1 MNMKWFASL
10 AFIILLE
17 TSKTEGQDVRVKLC
31 GREFIRMVV
40 TSCGSSRLKR
50 NAPDSDL
57 HFANPHS
64 RFTFFRHSCNYQFIN
79 LLCTLFSVLK
89 HLMLIHHL
97 FYFRE
102 STKVVR
108 QRSHCTPERDPD
120 CWGQAVEGAWL
131 PWERDRASS
140 PPSAHKTTSR
150 ASGTLHHCA
159 GSQHV
164 VQDPPWCG
172 ASGRLL
178 YFRMYHEW
186 TDSILLRTDIEL
198 RSLPLSTSEA
208 ACGTLNYTSL
218 NIVSKLPLW

>member
-1 MNMKWFASL
+1 M
-10 AFIILLE
+10 
-17 TSKTEGQDVRVKLC
+17 SKTEGQDVRVKLC

-64 RFTFFRHSCNYQFIN
+64 RFTFFRHSCNYSSLTFYV
-79 LLCTLFSVLK
+79 LYSLCWNISRWYTIYSFSGNQQKWFARDLIAHQKGTL
-89 HLMLIHHL
+89 
-97 FYFRE
+97 
-102 STKVVR
+102 
-108 QRSHCTPERDPD
+108 D

-131 PWERDRASS
+131 PWERDRASNT
-140 PPSAHKTTSR
+140 PSAHKPTSR

-172 ASGRLL
+172 PSGRLL

-186 TDSILLRTDIEL
+186 TDSILLRTDL
-198 RSLPLSTSEA
+198 CP
-208 ACGTLNYTSL
+208 
-218 NIVSKLPLW
+218 